1 MMKRRKKMTEAIVT
15 IKFTESELQLINEAL
30 DIVIKNYHDTPAR
43 KTLLKQLHDIK
54 DWIDEEKRKAS
65 IDKKEVSEEEYT
77 KEIC

>member
-1 MMKRRKKMTEAIVT
+1 MKRRKKMTEAIVT

-30 DIVIKNYHDTPAR
+30 DIVIKNYHNAPPIR
-43 KTLLKQLHDIK
+43 TLLKQLHDIK